1 MNTERNTARI
11 AGILFL
17 VALTASLT
25 GGSML
30 ESVLG
35 SDDLQIAISSRRGL
49 FLTGIILEVT
59 NAIAVAGIGILLF
72 PVLKIQNDQVAI
84 GYISLRMLEMVC
96 CLSAAVVALLVFS
109 VVEKSISLDIIDFL
123 LESRGQINRFFT
135 PLFFSLGALIL
146 YSFLYRTKLL
156 PRFISVWGLIGVACI
171 VALNILNGKN
181 NIGMLL
187 ALPIISNEI
196 FLGIW
201 LIAKGFNQNNL
212 KILYHE
218 MSSD

>member
-17 VALTASLT
+17 VAIAASLT
-25 GGSML
+25 GEGMI

-49 FLTGIILEVT
+49 FVTGIILEVT

-156 PRFISVWGLIGVACI
+156 PRFISVWGFIGVACI
-171 VALNILNGKN
+171 AALNVLNVKN
-181 NIGMLL
+181 NIGILL

-201 LIAKGFNQNNL
+201 LIAKCFNKNNL

>member
-35 SDDLQIAISSRRGL
+35 SNDLQIAISSRRGL

-201 LIAKGFNQNNL
+201 LITKDINQNNL

>member
-1 MNTERNTARI
+1 MNTERNTSRI

-17 VALTASLT
+17 VALAASLT

-35 SDDLQIAISSRRGL
+35 SNDLQIAISSRRGL

-201 LIAKGFNQNNL
+201 LIAKGINQNNL

-218 MSSD
+218 MNSD